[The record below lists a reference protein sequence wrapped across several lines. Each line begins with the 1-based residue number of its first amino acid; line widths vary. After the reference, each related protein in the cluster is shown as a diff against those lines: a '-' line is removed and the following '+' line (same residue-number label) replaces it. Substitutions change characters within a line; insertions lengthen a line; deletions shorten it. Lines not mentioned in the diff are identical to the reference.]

1 MLVELRDYLDIL
13 KRRKNILVAVPAVAA
28 LLVVGLIVAK
38 PKEYQATATVAAPA
52 LVGGASSNQYSG
64 ANGPK
69 SFVANFTAAV
79 TSPPIVDQVASET
92 HASKS
97 RVKSGLSAS
106 EIGTSSLMQ
115 VTYKTPK
122 RNEAVTVAQAGAAD
136 TIVFLFKTQVKL
148 TQQPVDGAKQALAD
162 AEGQIAT
169 LSKQTGLV
177 VPDKDY
183 EVRAQAVASLQ
194 SAQAQSLANGQ
205 GATASRL
212 QTQIDEKKGEL
223 AAIAPQVQ
231 QYTAMLDRKNAAVT
245 QLNQAQQALQQAQ
258 GQLQAADPKQVV
270 SVGKIHS
277 VSVIGD
283 VLQKG
288 LVSVFAGLFLA
299 LGIVA
304 GLELLARTRE
314 PAQVEVP
321 AEWTKAAPSPGQE
334 PFPSR
339 V

>member
-1 MLVELRDYLDIL
+1 VELRDYLDIL
-13 KRRKNILVAVPAVAA
+13 KRRKNILIAVPAVAA
-28 LLVVGLIVAK
+28 LLVVGMIVVK
-38 PKEYQATATVAAPA
+38 PKQYQATATVAAPA

-79 TSPPIVDQVASET
+79 TSPPIVDQVSRET
-92 HASKS
+92 NVGKS
-97 RVKSGLSAS
+97 SVKSGLSAT

-115 VTYKTPK
+115 VSYKTSKHKNAFPVA
-122 RNEAVTVAQAGAAD
+122 EAAASD
-136 TIVFLFKTQVKL
+136 TIVFLFRTQVQL
-148 TQQPVDGAKQALAD
+148 AQQPLDGAKQNLANV
-162 AEGQIAT
+162 EGQIAA
-169 LSKQTGLV
+169 LSKSSGLV

-183 EVRAQAVASLQ
+183 EVQAQAIASLQ
-194 SAQAQSLANGQ
+194 SAQAQALANGQ
-205 GATASRL
+205 GSTASRL
-212 QTQIDEKKGEL
+212 QTQIDQKKAQL

-231 QYTAMLDRKNAAVT
+231 QYSSLVTQKDAAVT
-245 QLNQAQQALQQAQ
+245 QLNQAQQALQQSQ

-270 SVGKIHS
+270 SVGKVHS

-288 LVSVFAGLFLA
+288 AVSVFAGLFLA
-299 LGIVA
+299 LGIIA

-314 PAQVEVP
+314 PAAVEVP
-321 AEWTKAAPSPGQE
+321 SEWTTHPTPGQE

>member
-1 MLVELRDYLDIL
+1 MELRDYLDIL
-13 KRRKNILVAVPAVAA
+13 KRRKNILIAVPAVAA
-28 LLVVGLIVAK
+28 LLVVGLIVVK
-38 PKEYQATATVAAPA
+38 PKQYQATATVAAPA

-79 TSPPIVDQVASET
+79 TSPPIVDQVSRDT
-92 HASKS
+92 GVPKN
-97 RVKSGLSAS
+97 RVKSGVSAS
-106 EIGTSSLMQ
+106 EIGTSSLME

-122 RNEAVTVAQAGAAD
+122 RKEAFNVAQAAASD
-136 TIVFLFKTQVKL
+136 TIVFLFKTQVQL
-148 TQQPVDGAKQALAD
+148 AQQPVLGAKQNLASV
-162 AEGQIAT
+162 EGQIAD
-169 LSKQTGLV
+169 LGKSSGLV

-194 SAQAQSLANGQ
+194 SAQAQALANGQ
-205 GATASRL
+205 GSTAARL
-212 QTQIDEKKGEL
+212 QTQIDQMKGQL
-223 AAIAPQVQ
+223 AAMAPQVQ
-231 QYTAMLDRKNAAVT
+231 QYTALLTQKDAAVT
-245 QLNQAQQALQQAQ
+245 QLNQAQQALQQSQ

-270 SVGKIHS
+270 SVGKVHA

-288 LVSVFAGLFLA
+288 AVSVFAGLFLA

-304 GLELLARTRE
+304 GLELLERMRE
-314 PAQVEVP
+314 PAAVEVP
-321 AEWTKAAPSPGQE
+321 TEWTKQPASGQE

>member
-1 MLVELRDYLDIL
+1 MELRDYLDIL

-28 LLVVGLIVAK
+28 LLVVGLIVVK
-38 PKEYQATATVAAPA
+38 PKQYQATATVAAPA

-79 TSPPIVDQVASET
+79 VSPPIVDQVSSET
-92 HASKS
+92 HVAKS

-106 EIGTSSLMQ
+106 EIGTSSLME

-122 RNEAVTVAQAGAAD
+122 RKEAVAVAQAGAAD
-136 TIVFLFKTQVKL
+136 TILFLFKTQVKL
-148 TQQPVDGAKQALAD
+148 TQQPVDGAKAALAD
-162 AEGQIAT
+162 AEAQIAS
-169 LSKQTGLV
+169 LSKQSGLV

-183 EVRAQAVASLQ
+183 EVRAQEIASLQ
-194 SAQAQSLANGQ
+194 GAQAQAQANGQ

-212 QTQIDEKKGEL
+212 QSQIDQKKGEL

-231 QYTAMLDRKNAAVT
+231 QYTSLLDRKNAAIT

-270 SVGKIHS
+270 TVGKTHS
-277 VSVIGD
+277 VAVIAD
-283 VLQKG
+283 VVQKG
-288 LVSVFAGLFLA
+288 AVAVFAGLFLA

-304 GLELLARTRE
+304 ALEILARSQQE
-314 PAQVEVP
+314 SQVGVP
-321 AEWTKAAPSPGQE
+321 AEWGQPVQPSAGQE

>member
-28 LLVVGLIVAK
+28 LLVVGLIVVK
-38 PKEYQATATVAAPA
+38 PKQYQATATVAAPA

-79 TSPPIVDQVASET
+79 TSPPIVDQVARET
-92 HASKS
+92 DVPKS
-97 RVKSGLSAS
+97 RVKSGLSAT

-115 VTYKTPK
+115 VTYKTSK
-122 RNEAVTVAQAGAAD
+122 HKEAFNVAQTAAAD
-136 TIVFLFKTQVKL
+136 TIVFLFRTQVQL
-148 TQQPVDGAKQALAD
+148 AQQPVDGAKAGLAD
-162 AEGQIAT
+162 VEGQIAN

-183 EVRAQAVASLQ
+183 EVRAQAIASLQ

-205 GATASRL
+205 GATAARL
-212 QTQIDEKKGEL
+212 QTQIDQKKAEL

-231 QYTAMLDRKNAAVT
+231 QFTALQTRKDAAVT
-245 QLNQAQQALQQAQ
+245 QLNQAQTALQQAQ

-270 SVGKIHS
+270 SVGKVHS

-288 LVSVFAGLFLA
+288 AVSIFAGLFLA
-299 LGIVA
+299 LGIIA
-304 GLELLARTRE
+304 GLELLVRTRE
-314 PAQVEVP
+314 PAAVEVP
-321 AEWTKAAPSPGQE
+321 AEWTTQTAPGQE

>member
-13 KRRKNILVAVPAVAA
+13 KRRKNILIAVPAVAA
-28 LLVVGLIVAK
+28 LLVVGLIVVK
-38 PKEYQATATVAAPA
+38 PKQYQATATVAAPA

-79 TSPPIVDQVASET
+79 TAPPIVDQVSRET
-92 HASKS
+92 GVSKNS
-97 RVKSGLSAS
+97 VKSGLSAN

-122 RNEAVTVAQAGAAD
+122 HTKAFNVAQAAAAD
-136 TIVFLFKTQVKL
+136 TIGFLFKTQVQL
-148 TQQPVDGAKQALAD
+148 AQQPVDGAKQALANV
-162 AEGQIAT
+162 EGQIAD
-169 LSKQTGLV
+169 LSKTTGLV

-194 SAQAQSLANGQ
+194 SAQAQALANGQ
-205 GATASRL
+205 GPTAARL
-212 QTQIDEKKGEL
+212 QTQIDQKKTEL

-231 QYTAMLDRKNAAVT
+231 QYTALQTQKDAAVT
-245 QLNQAQQALQQAQ
+245 QLNQAQLALQQAQ

-270 SVGKIHS
+270 TVGKVHS

-288 LVSVFAGLFLA
+288 AVSVFAGLFLA
-299 LGIVA
+299 LGIIA
-304 GLELLARTRE
+304 GLELLERTRE
-314 PAQVEVP
+314 PATVEVP
-321 AEWTKAAPSPGQE
+321 AEWTKQSGQE